1 MTRGSINETTKQS
14 LEAGEDVKP
23 MSVHGEE
30 AKDLQH
36 DNQAEYVDP
45 FGEEGSSDDV
55 QYKTLSWL

>member
-1 MTRGSINETTKQS
+1 MTCGPMDETTKQS

-23 MSVHGEE
+23 LSVHGEE

-36 DNQAEYVDP
+36 DNQADYVDP
-45 FGEEGSSDDV
+45 FGEEGISDV